1 MDRVAGLATCAAELG
16 ASGLVL
22 VVPSEDF
29 SSTVK
34 QDVQFRFDRET
45 AGAGCEALDLAGVP
59 IAVLESNE
67 DNAFTSTTGDEL
79 ALAEGDWFTLSWF
92 PRSRPAQA
100 LDGTSLSAAAQRA
113 ELGASL
119 ALGMSSYA
127 LDKGVVARRDEV
139 NAEATATATA
149 AEAARLRE
157 QLAAALKENAAL
169 QVRIDHLRAVVP
181 PPLHEVAAT
190 LVRFMASGSVPE
202 SESGTEA
209 TQDNDLAIA
218 PAEASDVAAATVV
231 AFVTRSKLSLLQSAT
246 DVHELAPCSAAI
258 VLQAYA
264 RRKLGRLLFLEQRAR
279 LKRFGGYSGKPHLSS
294 SAPPPHAHL
303 LGGTSALDEGEG
315 GLRGQN
321 RIAGLGGT
329 VATPS
334 RLLVAGSGT
343 LDAPLQRSL
352 QESAS
357 LAVTG
362 EMFSNTRTSGPEV
375 SWSAASGW
383 STAGAT
389 MRQAGWDP
397 RWTRCASYHSTLSTS
412 FGEPVCPD
420 SRVRHRKSHELR
432 PAAPRCHTRRAYV
445 ATTYTALD
453 DLHCPTPE
461 RTFPLLCCTVQGT
474 GLQQV
479 SSSFNTS
486 DCRLSAPSQLSPPT
500 VRPVNEGDSEPSLG
514 LKVPGII
521 CGRW

>member
-397 RWTRCASYHSTLSTS
+397 AGPGARAITPRSPRRLVNPSAPILGYGTGSHMSYDPLHPGATLAVPMSPRLTPLSTT
-412 FGEPVCPD
+412 FTAPPRKGL
-420 SRVRHRKSHELR
+420 SRFS
-432 PAAPRCHTRRAYV
+432 AAPFRVQAFNKYPPASTRLIAASAHLRNS
-445 ATTYTALD
+445 
-453 DLHCPTPE
+453 
-461 RTFPLLCCTVQGT
+461 LLQP
-474 GLQQV
+474 
-479 SSSFNTS
+479 F
-486 DCRLSAPSQLSPPT
+486 DPSTKEILNPP
-500 VRPVNEGDSEPSLG
+500 
-514 LKVPGII
+514 
-521 CGRW
+521 